1 MYGVNKLKKV
11 CKILIMSAIICFSL
25 TFTLMIINAV
35 MGIFIR
41 LNFYLLLFG
50 ILTTG
55 FTVALTLFDSKNIFY
70 SKKVKKPVKSK
81 TVRKAKTKKVEHQT
95 KVRRKIS

>member
-1 MYGVNKLKKV
+1 
-11 CKILIMSAIICFSL
+11 MSAIICFSL

-70 SKKVKKPVKSK
+70 SKKVKKSVNSK
-81 TVRKAKTKKVEHQT
+81 MVRKAKAKKVEHQT

>member
-1 MYGVNKLKKV
+1 MLLYGVNNVKKV

-25 TFTLMIINAV
+25 TFMLMIINTV

-50 ILTTG
+50 VLTAG
-55 FTVALTLFDSKNIFY
+55 FTVALTLFDSKKIFY
-70 SKKVKKPVKSK
+70 KKKVKRPANSN
-81 TVRKAKTKKVEHQT
+81 TVRKVKKVEVKT
-95 KVRRKIS
+95 RARKKIS

>member
-1 MYGVNKLKKV
+1 
-11 CKILIMSAIICFSL
+11 
-25 TFTLMIINAV
+25 MIINAV

-81 TVRKAKTKKVEHQT
+81 MVRKSKAKKVEHQT